1 MLEVE
6 YKALIDEET
15 FERVRAH
22 FNWDSAKHQINHYY
36 YDEAGELGRRHITF
50 RIREKDGRFVIQTKR
65 HKNPGEALA
74 VSEEAEFPADGVPES
89 ISARKGREYTGL
101 PTGEL
106 HLLGSLDT
114 LRRSL
119 MWADGVEICL
129 DRSEYLDRADYE
141 IEVEYTGEFPDALRE
156 ELAGLGV
163 VFDERSVGKYTRFI
177 RRFMELMRGNG
188 E

>member
-15 FERVRAH
+15 FERLRAH
-22 FNWDSAKHQINHYY
+22 FDWDSAKHQINHYY
-36 YDEAGELGRRHITF
+36 YDENGELGKRHITF

-74 VSEEAEFPADGVPES
+74 ISEEAEFPADGAPES
-89 ISARKGREYTGL
+89 ISAEKGREYTNL

-106 HLLGSLDT
+106 RLLGSLET
-114 LRRSL
+114 LRHSL

-129 DRSEYLDRADYE
+129 DKSEYLDRTDYE
-141 IEVEYTGEFPDALRE
+141 IEVEYTGDFPPRLME
-156 ELAGLGV
+156 ELNSLGV
-163 VFDERSVGKYTRFI
+163 RFNEKSVGKYTRFI
-177 RRFMELMRGNG
+177 HRFMEFMRG